1 MQCVTD
7 SARVLPHTNLDSVL
21 FERVAGGALQLGN
34 GLVEFGLRA
43 QFVAACGGELRLA
56 LKHEK
61 DRRLASVE
69 LGLLGA
75 VLVLRGGAR
84 RARRAQTRL
93 SRPRLLQG
101 VAHVNL
107 YELLQLLALRADA
120 LLVHERAPVLRLRR
134 RVAERQIG

>member
-34 GLVEFGLRA
+34 GLVEFVLCA
-43 QFVAACGGELRLA
+43 QFVAACGGDLRRA
-56 LKHEK
+56 LKHENA
-61 DRRLASVE
+61 RRLPGVE
-69 LGLLGA
+69 LALLGG
-75 VLVLRGGAR
+75 VLLLRAGAP

-101 VAHVNL
+101 V
-107 YELLQLLALRADA
+107 
-120 LLVHERAPVLRLRR
+120 
-134 RVAERQIG
+134 